1 MFNLYGSLYAKNLVE
16 TQRREEVVI
25 ESPHIIILL
34 CQKGGCFGCESF
46 YYIDLEP
53 YPHVQE
59 NWVGTW
65 ECRASIYGW
74 MPGPEL

>member
-34 CQKGGCFGCESF
+34 CQKGGCFGCQSF
-46 YYIDLEP
+46 YYIDTDSHNDIKTRNDSAEKGGL
-53 YPHVQE
+53 
-59 NWVGTW
+59 
-65 ECRASIYGW
+65 R
-74 MPGPEL
+74 